1 MIVKEFDEIVLVMMK
16 RKEIKLKDI
25 AERIGTSSVYARQVI
40 NGFQSGGKATEYRN
54 QRFTLYIGKLHCF
67 WERITKNLI
76 CSFVLLTKPFLI
88 LR

>member
-54 QRFTLYIGKLHCF
+54 QIAEYLEINPKYENEVKTSKGG
-67 WERITKNLI
+67 
-76 CSFVLLTKPFLI
+76 
-88 LR
+88 